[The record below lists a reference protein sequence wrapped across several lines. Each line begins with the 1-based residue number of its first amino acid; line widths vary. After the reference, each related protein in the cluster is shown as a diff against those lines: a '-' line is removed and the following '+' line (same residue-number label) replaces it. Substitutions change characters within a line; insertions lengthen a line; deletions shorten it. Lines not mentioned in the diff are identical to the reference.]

1 MANRDR
7 HRSKKFQ
14 KDLTGKK
21 SITSKFMYSE
31 RKFSIVDIVKRLGI
45 PRERLQDW
53 MNRCFVFTSDQEA
66 AGQRTKA
73 IFNRFD
79 VYGIALFEYLVKERF
94 FPREKAAKF
103 TKLWIQ
109 TTGGVTSR
117 SKKSLIEGQ
126 IKFDP
131 SNVLIFINKSTPAG
145 KELVCE
151 PVGIYGR
158 KESEEGFQFFKAL
171 GEILKNKLKGKPWDD
186 FFVVNIGKI
195 KRQVDAQLRDT
206 AMFLESFKAEK
217 FMIGE
222 RHLA

>member
-1 MANRDR
+1 
-7 HRSKKFQ
+7 
-14 KDLTGKK
+14 
-21 SITSKFMYSE
+21 
-31 RKFSIVDIVKRLGI
+31 
-45 PRERLQDW
+45 
-53 MNRCFVFTSDQEA
+53 MNRGFVFTSDQEA

-73 IFNRFD
+73 IFNRLD

-94 FPREKAAKF
+94 FSREEAAKF

-109 TTGGVTSR
+109 TTSGVASR
-117 SKKSLIEGQ
+117 SKKSPIEGQ
-126 IKFDP
+126 KKSNP
-131 SNVLIFINKSTPAG
+131 SNMLIFINKSTPAD

-171 GEILKNKLKGKPWDD
+171 GEILKSKLKGKPWDD

-195 KRQVDAQLRDT
+195 MRQVDAQLRDT
-206 AMFLESFKAEK
+206 TMFLESFKAEK

-222 RHLA
+222 RNLA